1 MDLTQ
6 TSMAAM
12 SQAPAKILETMQHN
26 ASSTL
31 AEATLPEEHP
41 RRSRRKEH

>member
-1 MDLTQ
+1 MKPCRGEHLL
-6 TSMAAM
+6 
-12 SQAPAKILETMQHN
+12 KIMQNN

-41 RRSRRKEH
+41 RRSQRKEH